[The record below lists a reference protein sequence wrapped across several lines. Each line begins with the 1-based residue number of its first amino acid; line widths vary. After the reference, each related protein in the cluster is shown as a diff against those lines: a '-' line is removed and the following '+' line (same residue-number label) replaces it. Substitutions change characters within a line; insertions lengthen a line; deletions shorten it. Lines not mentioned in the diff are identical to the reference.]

1 MINIIAAE
9 VALCVSMQVGL
20 PAPAETPGFPAMGNA
35 FGQSGVEGQF
45 EQRYPFDS
53 QQNWIHG
60 YHQEIPAYGGH
71 AYFRPYNYKD
81 VLSQSQTS
89 AGWGQPPTMPY
100 SQQFWHKYQDE
111 ATMLKMSHSQ
121 PALPLVPYGQMYQ
134 PANVGFR
141 TGAELQQVNM
151 APTAAYEYP
160 VPYQEQVPVAYPA
173 PGNYAVPNNYSV
185 PVHSVPSAGT
195 RFPIAP

>member
-1 MINIIAAE
+1 MIHLIAAE
-9 VALCVSMQVGL
+9 VALCVSMQVGM
-20 PAPAETPGFPAMGNA
+20 PAPAEAPGYPALGNA
-35 FGQSGVEGQF
+35 FGPSGVEGQF

-53 QQNWIHG
+53 HQNWVHG

-71 AYFRPYNYKD
+71 VFFRPYNYKD

-100 SQQFWHKYQDE
+100 SQQFWHKYQDQ

-121 PALPLVPYGQMYQ
+121 PLMPMAPHGQMQ
-134 PANVGFR
+134 PAMTGYYHGGQPVQQEIAPVG
-141 TGAELQQVNM
+141 AYWNQ
-151 APTAAYEYP
+151 PPAA
-160 VPYQEQVPVAYPA
+160 V
-173 PGNYAVPNNYSV
+173 
-185 PVHSVPSAGT
+185 VPSTGT